1 MPSTSSSP
9 SRGRGTRVRTTTHGP
24 STGLVVALA
33 GCQATQT
40 RPGSDTA
47 PAQSTAQEHAL
58 YGQWQGSWDGGGGKI
73 GITIREAGETPE
85 VTYCF
90 KEHCWDPADVALD
103 GATLTFTAQGT
114 LRYRFEPDG
123 ERLRATLK
131 KDGRTFR
138 SKMKRVASETAAAT
152 EAPQTTS
159 QPAAAPEPTG
169 LAALAG
175 RWTGRWGGQA
185 KSTLTVST
193 DPESVE
199 YCFKGECWDIEEF
212 TFEEDTLRWSH
223 RSSVME
229 FTLKGE
235 KLRGTLTRPHG
246 TYRIT
251 MKRS

>member
-1 MPSTSSSP
+1 MKSTC
-9 SRGRGTRVRTTTHGP
+9 RGTLAIILAAT
-24 STGLVVALA
+24 LA

-169 LAALAG
+169 LAVMAG
-175 RWTGRWGGQA
+175 RWSGRWGGQS
-185 KSTLTVST
+185 KSTLTVSG
-193 DPESVE
+193 ESPDAMAVE
-199 YCFKGECWDIEEF
+199 YCFKGECWDIKEYSFDEGKL
-212 TFEEDTLRWSH
+212 EWHYRG
-223 RSSVME
+223 SVME

-235 KLRGTLTRPHG
+235 KLRGKLTRADG

-251 MKRS
+251 MKRR